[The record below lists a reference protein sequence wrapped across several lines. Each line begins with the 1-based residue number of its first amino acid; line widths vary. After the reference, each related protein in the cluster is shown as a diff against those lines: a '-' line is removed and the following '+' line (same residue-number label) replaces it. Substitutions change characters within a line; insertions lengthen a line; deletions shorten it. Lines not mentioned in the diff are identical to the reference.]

1 MRTVRDCEGE
11 SVRASKLQLSNSD
24 SLVVSQSRV
33 VQSGGVEM
41 GGLFTCLD
49 LHERVR
55 TDMRFHARRVEAGL

>member
-1 MRTVRDCEGE
+1 MCEPFVIGVGE
-11 SVRASKLQLSNSD
+11 SVRASKLQLSND
-24 SLVVSQSRV
+24 SLAVSQSTV